1 MLHHA
6 LRVSPSTLA
15 GPVDD
20 LADEVT
26 AYLAPRVKQLGAE
39 VVDDAYQSVVARFIQ
54 DKDMLAEQIAE
65 AARPKVKALVA
76 ELMADPELQT
86 TIGAA
91 KDELK
96 AGFVKSIIATSVLS
110 ALGATLGVWLVMRK

>member
-6 LRVSPSTLA
+6 LRVSTLA

-26 AYLAPRVKQLGAE
+26 AYLTPRIKQLGSE
-39 VVDDAYQSVVARFIQ
+39 VVDDAYQTVVARFIQ
-54 DKDMLAEQIAE
+54 DKDMLAEQVVE

-76 ELMADPELQT
+76 ELVADPELQA

-91 KDELK
+91 KEELK
-96 AGFVKSIIATSVLS
+96 AGFVKSIIATSVLA
-110 ALGATLGVWLVMRK
+110 ALGATFGVWLVMRKS